1 VETSTNSFVLYMYL
15 VAIGGA
21 FLGLMYPK
29 IIASFKGGP
38 GPTYHTFG
46 ASSSIGGW
54 VRYLA
59 AGLLISA
66 IVVTLGFGGFL
77 SDADNKKALDAMG
90 LVAYTLAFGFGFG
103 AGQLAEEP
111 LKKTS

>member
-1 VETSTNSFVLYMYL
+1 METSTDRFVLYMYL

-21 FLGLMYPK
+21 FLGLMYPT
-29 IIASFKGGP
+29 IIARFRRGP
-38 GPTYHTFG
+38 GPNYRTFG
-46 ASSSIGGW
+46 TSASIGGW
-54 VRYLA
+54 VGYLA
-59 AGLLISA
+59 AGLFISA

-77 SDADNKKALDAMG
+77 SDEDNKKALDAMG

-111 LKKTS
+111 LKKV